1 MTDIKNLRRILTDYK
16 RVAIVG
22 LSDDW
27 SRPSNF
33 AAKYLLDHGFEV
45 IPVNPKYDAILG
57 QKCYA
62 DLRDIPGP
70 VDIVDLFQRVERIPP
85 FVDQAI
91 EIGASVVWLQLGIV
105 HEEAAQKAR
114 VAGLE
119 VVMDRCMKIE
129 YARLFGGLNTIGV
142 RRNAP
147 GCLTANG
154 ASYGRSKIWYR
165 NPLSARGPN
174 PRPDNRCA
182 RGADIPDYI
191 LCLRRRRACRQPVQ
205 SADFRQYLRSPSVP
219 AWRRR

>member
-1 MTDIKNLRRILTDYK
+1 MTDIKDLRRILTDYK
-16 RVAIVG
+16 RVAMVG

-45 IPVNPKYDAILG
+45 IPINPKYPEILG

-62 DLRDIPGP
+62 DLRDIPEP

-91 EIGASVVWLQLGIV
+91 EIGAKVVWMQLGII

-114 VAGLE
+114 DAGLE

-142 RRNAP
+142 NT
-147 GCLTANG
+147 G
-154 ASYGRSKIWYR
+154 II
-165 NPLSARGPN
+165 SAQR
-174 PRPDNRCA
+174 PRVFNR
-182 RGADIPDYI
+182 
-191 LCLRRRRACRQPVQ
+191 
-205 SADFRQYLRSPSVP
+205 
-219 AWRRR
+219 

>member
-1 MTDIKNLRRILTDYK
+1 MTDIKDLRRILNDNK

-22 LSDDW
+22 LSADW

-33 AAKYLLDHGFEV
+33 AAKYLIDHGFEV
-45 IPVNPKYDAILG
+45 IPVNPKYDEILG

-62 DLRDIPGP
+62 DLEDIPTP

-91 EIGASVVWLQLGIV
+91 KIGAKVIWMQLEII

-114 VAGLE
+114 DAGLE

-142 RRNAP
+142 NT
-147 GCLTANG
+147 GV
-154 ASYGRSKIWYR
+154 I
-165 NPLSARGPN
+165 SAQR
-174 PRPDNRCA
+174 PRQFNR
-182 RGADIPDYI
+182 
-191 LCLRRRRACRQPVQ
+191 
-205 SADFRQYLRSPSVP
+205 
-219 AWRRR
+219 

>member
-1 MTDIKNLRRILTDYK
+1 MTDIKDLRRILTDYK

-22 LSDDW
+22 LSADW

-45 IPVNPKYDAILG
+45 IPVNPKYDEILG

-70 VDIVDLFQRVERIPP
+70 VDVVDLFQRVDRIPP

-91 EIGASVVWLQLGIV
+91 EIGAKVVWMQLGII
-105 HEEAAQKAR
+105 HDEAAQKAR
-114 VAGLE
+114 DAGLE

-142 RRNAP
+142 NT
-147 GCLTANG
+147 GV
-154 ASYGRSKIWYR
+154 I
-165 NPLSARGPN
+165 SAQ
-174 PRPDNRCA
+174 RPQVFNR
-182 RGADIPDYI
+182 
-191 LCLRRRRACRQPVQ
+191 
-205 SADFRQYLRSPSVP
+205 
-219 AWRRR
+219 